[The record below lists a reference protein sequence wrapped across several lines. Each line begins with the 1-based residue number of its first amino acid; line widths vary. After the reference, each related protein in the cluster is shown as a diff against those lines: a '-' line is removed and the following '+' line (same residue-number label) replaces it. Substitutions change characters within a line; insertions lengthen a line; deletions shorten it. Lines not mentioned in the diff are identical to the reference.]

1 MSFSKRYTFRL
12 GRGLIALLMLVCPFF
27 VVQSWR
33 HQHESLTKDARLRAA
48 FQQEWQNLL
57 TEVLW
62 RRFVTDRG
70 GRAALLTRER
80 PDDPLVG
87 VPEFLSLDA
96 FERLLGAERAEQSSV
111 PDELQRLLWSDA
123 LYPSGLPQCYA
134 GFVEILREAG
144 PRLSEADLVRMHQ
157 VGAGLASA
165 ERLPRRFM
173 TLLLDRLPSAWH
185 EVYGLQRRFCALS
198 GPDDGDGFYVFF
210 RHEGREVFDRY
221 AAAEIGQINRALR
234 ALNLDL
240 ALEADGYWA
249 QYENLWLTLKPR
261 SLPADEQL
269 QAARN
274 IHLFIFLFVEV
285 ILLVIYLLV
294 DQYDKIHRFQQQLLA
309 ATSHELRT
317 PLAVIRQFAELLE
330 KKRDQFPARVQ
341 TYHQFVL
348 RESIKMQF
356 MVENL
361 LQTARFEHL
370 RLRPKPTAFA
380 LAPWLAECVEGAR
393 RLDGEWQVTVEA
405 LPEQEVFWDA
415 AMMGQVVMN
424 LLDNARVHA
433 KTRVAVAAT
442 VPEAGCVRLTIR
454 DYGEAVDVAAVRRVQ
469 AFKRSDQ
476 PETGLGLGLYLC
488 STIVKGHGGSMDFE
502 AATPGLR
509 VVLDVPARVSEG

>member
-70 GRAALLTRER
+70 RRTAVLTRER
-80 PDDPLVG
+80 PDEPLVG
-87 VPEFLSLDA
+87 APDFLALDA
-96 FERLLGAERAEQSSV
+96 FAALLGGQRSEPSAV
-111 PDELQRLLWSDA
+111 PDEYLRLLWSEG
-123 LYPSGLPQCYA
+123 LYPSGMPHCYA
-134 GFVEILREAG
+134 GFVEILRGSE
-144 PRLSEADLVRMHQ
+144 PRLSEADVGRLHQ
-157 VGAGLASA
+157 VGARLAMA
-165 ERLPRRFM
+165 DRLPRRFL
-173 TLLLDRLPSAWH
+173 TLLLDRLPPAWH
-185 EVYGLQRRFCALS
+185 EAFTLQRRYCALD
-198 GPDDGDGFYVFF
+198 GPVDGDGFFVFF

-221 AAAEIGQINRALR
+221 DVAEIGQINRALR

-240 ALEADGYWA
+240 ALEADGFWA

-261 SLPADEQL
+261 PLPADEQL

-330 KKRDQFPARVQ
+330 NKRDQFPARVQ

-370 RLRPKPTAFA
+370 RLRPKPSAFA
-380 LAPWLAECVEGAR
+380 LAPWLQDNVEGAR
-393 RLDGEWQVTVEA
+393 RLDDEWQVAVAA
-405 LPEQEVFWDA
+405 LPEQEVYWDA

-433 KTRVAVAAT
+433 KTRVEVAAS
-442 VPEAGCVRLTIR
+442 VNEAGRVRITIR

-488 STIVKGHGGSMDFE
+488 STIVKGHGGTMDFE
-502 AATPGLR
+502 AAAPGLR
-509 VVLDVPARVSEG
+509 VVLDVPARVNEN

>member
-1 MSFSKRYTFRL
+1 
-12 GRGLIALLMLVCPFF
+12 MLVCPFF

-33 HQHESLTKDARLRAA
+33 HQHQSLTKDARLRAA

-62 RRFVTDRG
+62 RRFVTDRA
-70 GRAALLTRER
+70 GREPVLTRER
-80 PDDPLVG
+80 PNEPLLG
-87 VPEFLSLDA
+87 TPDFLTLQA
-96 FERLLGAERAEQSSV
+96 FETRLGAERAESSPV
-111 PDELQRLLWSDA
+111 PDDLHRLLWSEA
-123 LYPSGLPQCYA
+123 LYPSGLPHCYA
-134 GFVEILREAG
+134 GFVEILRAG
-144 PRLSEADLVRMHQ
+144 VPRLSEADVVRLHQ
-157 VGAGLASA
+157 VGTRLAVA
-165 ERLPRRFM
+165 DRLPRRFL
-173 TLLLDRLPSAWH
+173 TLLLDRLPRSWH
-185 EVYGLQRRFCALS
+185 EVYALQRRYCALDGS
-198 GPDDGDGFYVFF
+198 ADGDQFYVFF

-221 AAAEIGQINRALR
+221 AVTEIGQINRALR

-240 ALEADGYWA
+240 ALEADAYWA
-249 QYENLWLTLKPR
+249 RYENLWLTLKPR
-261 SLPADEQL
+261 TLPADEQL

-317 PLAVIRQFAELLE
+317 PLAVIRQFAELLAN
-330 KKRDQFPARVQ
+330 KRDQFPARVQ

-380 LAPWLAECVEGAR
+380 LAPWLQENVDGAR
-393 RLDGEWQVTVEA
+393 RLDNEWQVAVEA
-405 LPEQEVFWDA
+405 VPDQEVYWDA

-433 KTRVAVAAT
+433 KTRVDVAAS
-442 VPEAGCVRLTIR
+442 VNEAGRVRITIR

-488 STIVKGHGGSMDFE
+488 STIVKGHGGHMDFE
-502 AATPGLR
+502 AAAPGLR
-509 VVLDVPARVSEG
+509 VVLNVPARVNEDSRMG